1 MKYRT
6 LGRTGI
12 QVSEI
17 GYGCGAVGGLMV
29 KGDRT
34 EMLDAVKLAI
44 DSGITYFDTAR
55 LYGNGVSET
64 NIGWALKELNAD
76 VVLGTKVKLEVEDM
90 ADIES
95 AVVQHVEGSLQR
107 MGRDSVDLVSLHHP
121 VGPARDGDR
130 LLYQGDK
137 VLGGGIITAEDVD
150 AAARGFATLMQQ
162 GKTRFWGMNAVGD
175 TDTIHQCMD
184 SAKPFGMQAAYNL
197 LNPSGSNAVPS
208 GYPFQDY
215 RQHIK
220 KAADD
225 GIGVFAIRVLAGGAL
240 SGISDRHENA
250 SPPPAPMG
258 SSGTYQEDL
267 DRSSAFRFLVEDGYV
282 GSLVEAAIR
291 FSLNNEHISTSLIGI
306 ANIEQLQ
313 QAIEFGKKG
322 PLPAEAIEKLEG
334 VWAGFAN

>member
-12 QVSEI
+12 EVSEI

-34 EMLDAVKLAI
+34 EMLDAVKLAM
-44 DSGITYFDTAR
+44 DAGITYFDTAR

-90 ADIES
+90 GDIES
-95 AVVQHVEGSLQR
+95 AVVQHVEGSL
-107 MGRDSVDLVSLHHP
+107 GRLGMDSVDVVSLHHP

-130 LLYQGDK
+130 LL
-137 VLGGGIITAEDVD
+137 TAEDVD

-162 GKTRFWGMNAVGD
+162 GKIRYWGMNAVGD

-184 SAKPFGMQAAYNL
+184 NAKPFGMQAAYNL
-197 LNPSGSNAVPS
+197 LNPSGSRSVPS

-240 SGISDRHENA
+240 SGIAQRHENA
-250 SPPPAPMG
+250 SAPPAPMG

-267 DRSSAFRFLVEDGYV
+267 DRSSTFRFLIDDGYV

-313 QAIEFGKKG
+313 QAIEYGNKG
-322 PLPAEAIEKLEG
+322 PLPAEAITKLEG
-334 VWAGFAN
+334 VWESFVGK

>member
-29 KGDRT
+29 RGDRT

-76 VVLGTKVKLEVEDM
+76 IVLGTKVKLEVSDM

-107 MGRDSVDLVSLHHP
+107 MGRNSVDLVSLHHP

-130 LLYQGDK
+130 LL
-137 VLGGGIITAEDVD
+137 TAEDVD

-197 LNPSGSNAVPS
+197 LNPSGSSAVPS

-220 KAADD
+220 KAADA

-267 DRSSAFRFLVEDGYV
+267 DRSSAFRFLVDDGYV
-282 GSLVEAAIR
+282 SSLIEAAIR

-306 ANIEQLQ
+306 ANIGQLQ
-313 QAIEFGKKG
+313 QAIEYGNKG
-322 PLPAEAIEKLEG
+322 PLPAEAIEKLES
-334 VWAGFAN
+334 VWAGFANYGLPNPFR